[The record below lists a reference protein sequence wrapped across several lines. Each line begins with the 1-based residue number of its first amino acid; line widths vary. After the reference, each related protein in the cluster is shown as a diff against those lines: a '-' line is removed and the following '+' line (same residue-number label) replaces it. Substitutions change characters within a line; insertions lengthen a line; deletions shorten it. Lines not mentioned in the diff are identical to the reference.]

1 MADAILS
8 PPNQN
13 IAPTVWSP
21 PPWAGGLVVLAY
33 SGVVHFTDP
42 TVVEAAALLDGIRV
56 AVHQGYKFVILEA
69 VIWGYVSWETREL
82 LLDCCKLLEKVNMWE
97 SYLVSRSAK
106 WCPDLGVLGCLNVAN

>member
-1 MADAILS
+1 MADAILL

-13 IAPTVWSP
+13 IAPTVWPP

-42 TVVEAAALLDGIRV
+42 AVVEAAALLDGIRV

-69 VIWGYVSWETREL
+69 VIWGTLVGKMVSCCWTAASFLRRSTRG
-82 LLDCCKLLEKVNMWE
+82 
-97 SYLVSRSAK
+97 SH
-106 WCPDLGVLGCLNVAN
+106 P